1 MGNELCA
8 CFGEG
13 GQIDNDTPSD
23 SKLLQRFKAK
33 LKQGL
38 QCTKISK
45 DRPQTEIKIVLH
57 EPGTLKFSG
66 VDKDVSGDPECA
78 DEQISV
84 MGIRQA
90 TDPDPHMAHFA
101 GSQVLRD
108 NLDPRQAMKAFI
120 LEGPNKKMINLVA
133 KSDAEAQL
141 MITGFKLLFAEAR
154 KE

>member
-1 MGNELCA
+1 M
-8 CFGEG
+8 
-13 GQIDNDTPSD
+13 
-23 SKLLQRFKAK
+23 
-33 LKQGL
+33 
-38 QCTKISK
+38 
-45 DRPQTEIKIVLH
+45 
-57 EPGTLKFSG
+57 
-66 VDKDVSGDPECA
+66 SGDPECA
-78 DEQISV
+78 DEKIAV

-141 MITGFKLLFAEAR
+141 IISGFKLMFAEAR
-154 KE
+154 KEG